1 MSDEDS
7 TDRQDAGSVSAMYLE
22 TLRLRMEPD
31 KFGALADALK
41 GFTKASEAG
50 FDGTGY
56 EVNEELFTDE
66 VRQELATVL
75 AMAATGRTDD
85 RVVEVVEGDPS
96 MGWIVVTAQVVDDPV
111 KLAEIREQLLRMVE
125 EGGLPE

>member
-1 MSDEDS
+1 MNDEDS
-7 TDRQDAGSVSAMYLE
+7 TDRPDAGSVSAMYLE

-41 GFTKASEAG
+41 GFKKASEAG

-56 EVNEELFTDE
+56 EVNEELFTDD
-66 VRQELATVL
+66 VRREFATVL
-75 AMAATGRTDD
+75 TMAATGRTDD

-96 MGWIVVTAQVVDDPV
+96 MGWAVVTAEVADDPV
-111 KLAEIREQLLRMVE
+111 KLAELREQLRHMVE
-125 EGGLPE
+125 EGDLPQ